1 MNCLQCECYM
11 KLNLSECL
19 FGVGVGVGVIEK
31 KEAFQTMNCAT
42 VNFAFRSEK
51 AAEIRETQYE
61 VKPNPQIDESDK
73 AFDLICQ
80 SQRPSPQE
88 RIFRKSLS
96 APCPINTRIGNL
108 DISKNDR

>member
-1 MNCLQCECYM
+1 M
-11 KLNLSECL
+11 KLNLLECL

-51 AAEIRETQYE
+51 AAEIRETAYE

-88 RIFRKSLS
+88 RIFRKRLS